1 MDEIPQGFE
10 KLRAQILP
18 EFRADPE
25 MSQIAEEYVMEVP
38 GMLQA
43 IREGL
48 EKPDLEVVR
57 RNAHTIKG
65 SSGTFGM
72 IQLGLI
78 AGELEAACKRGE
90 SLEELKIKAQHLFDE
105 AGV

>member
-1 MDEIPQGFE
+1 MDEAPKGFD

-25 MSQIAEEYVMEVP
+25 MSQIAEEYILEIP

-48 EKPDLEVVR
+48 EKPDLDEVR

-72 IQLGLI
+72 IHLGLI

-90 SLEELKIKAQHLFDE
+90 SLDVLKVQAQKLFDE
-105 AGV
+105 AGI